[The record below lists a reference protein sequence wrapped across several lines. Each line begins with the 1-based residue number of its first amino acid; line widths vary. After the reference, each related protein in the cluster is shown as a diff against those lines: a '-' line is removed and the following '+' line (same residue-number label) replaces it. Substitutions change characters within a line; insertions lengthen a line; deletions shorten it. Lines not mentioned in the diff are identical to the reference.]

1 MCGIVGFSWPSEE
14 YLTKSLDI
22 ISHRGPDDEGVFVDN
37 FVSLGHKR
45 LSILDLSERGK
56 QPMTK
61 LNYTITFNG
70 EIYNFNEI
78 KKELCEYNFE
88 TTSDTEVI
96 IYAYDKWKYE
106 CLKKFNGMFSFCIYD
121 HENKELF
128 IARDRFGIKP
138 LYYISEDNI
147 IFCSEIK
154 GLLHFLD
161 TKEIDKEGLLQFFNF
176 RFTLGE
182 TTLLKNIK
190 KFLPGYYMV
199 YSLPEN
205 KVKKYCKYYSLKK
218 QEQENKPF
226 HFYSTKLIELTEEA
240 VKRRMVADVPV
251 ACFLSGGIDSS
262 IIATIAKKYN
272 ENLNTFSIGFDTT
285 NELPYAKM
293 VSDHI
298 HSNHFEFK
306 IDKSNVLDYLQDMV
320 WHMDEPIG
328 DPGFLPIFVLSK
340 EASKYNKVVLSGD
353 GADEILCGYD
363 RYKFLFYGGLLK
375 HLIFFDSKND
385 ILKRLKKMRNKDDYE
400 SFFEIIR
407 LFDDSELER
416 LGLTN
421 YNANKFWKN
430 YFDNNVSNAQLFDI
444 ETLLP
449 NDFLMKS
456 DKMSSAFGLEQ
467 RVPFLDYEL
476 VEFAFSI
483 PFRYKLKLWN
493 EKYIL
498 KKSFKEVLPPMI
510 IKRRKHGFNVPID
523 YWFKGVLGDLLKE
536 YLVKENHGL
545 YDKEYVFELL
555 TLIKSAG
562 NNYKLNF
569 ILAQKLWSILLFEMW
584 YEKYI
589 ILTCS

>member
-1 MCGIVGFSWPSEE
+1 MCGIIGFGWPSEE
-14 YLTKSLDI
+14 YLTKSLSV
-22 ISHRGPDDEGVFVDN
+22 ISHRGPDDEGIFIDD

-45 LSILDLSERGK
+45 LSILDLSERGR
-56 QPMTK
+56 QPMSK
-61 LNYTITFNG
+61 LKYTITFNG

-78 KKELCEYNFE
+78 KKELSEYNFE

-106 CLKKFNGMFSFCIYD
+106 CLEKFNGMFSFCIYD
-121 HENKELF
+121 HESKELF
-128 IARDRFGIKP
+128 LARDRFGIKP
-138 LYYISEDNI
+138 LYYINENNI
-147 IFCSEIK
+147 VFCSEIK

-161 TKEIDKEGLLQFFNF
+161 KKEIDHDGLLQFFNF

-190 KFLPGYYMV
+190 KFLPGHYMV
-199 YSLPEN
+199 YSLTEN
-205 KVKKYCKYYSLKK
+205 KVKKYCRYYFLKTHEK
-218 QEQENKPF
+218 EKKPF
-226 HFYSTKLIELTEEA
+226 SFYSNKLEELIEEA

-251 ACFLSGGIDSS
+251 ACFLSGGVDSS
-262 IIATIAKKYN
+262 VIAAIAKKYN

-285 NELPYAKM
+285 NELSYAKT

-298 HSNHFEFK
+298 HSRHFEFK

-353 GADEILCGYD
+353 GADEVLCGYD
-363 RYKFLFYGGLLK
+363 RYKFLFYGGYLN

-385 ILKRLKKMRNKDDYE
+385 IIKRLKRMRNKDDYE

-416 LGLTN
+416 LSLSN
-421 YNANKFWKN
+421 YNAKQFWKN
-430 YFDNNVSNAQLFDI
+430 SFDNSVSNAQLFDI

-449 NDFLMKS
+449 NDFFMKA

-467 RVPFLDYEL
+467 RVPFLDYEV

-483 PFRYKLKLWN
+483 PFNYKLRFWN

-498 KKSFKEVLPPMI
+498 KKSFEKILPPI
-510 IKRRKHGFNVPID
+510 TVKRRKHGFNVPFD
-523 YWFKGVLGDLLKE
+523 YWFKGVLGDLLNE

-545 YDKEYVFELL
+545 YNREYVFELL
-555 TLIKSAG
+555 NLIKNAG

-569 ILAQKLWSILLFEMW
+569 ILAQKLWSILIFEMW
-584 YEKYI
+584 YEKY
-589 ILTCS
+589 LN